1 LQGKE
6 IEGEG
11 EGFIVV
17 KQPWPGMMRTV
28 YGNHQRFEVTY
39 FAQFDGYY
47 CTGDGGRRDKD
58 GYMWV
63 TGRVDDG
70 MRDE

>member
-1 LQGKE
+1 VQGRE

-28 YGNHQRFEVTY
+28 YGNQDRFEHTY

-47 CTGDGGRRDKD
+47 CTGDGMFMHGSMAWQAGAQKAAP
-58 GYMWV
+58 V
-63 TGRVDDG
+63 
-70 MRDE
+70 